1 MTLAL
6 LPLAFLLG
14 LLNYKIERSMFKDL
28 DLKVRKNFVG
38 FLLYVLTYSFLL
50 QPASILGY
58 LDEVFRT
65 RKTWGTK

>member
-50 QPASILGY
+50 QPASIL
-58 LDEVFRT
+58 
-65 RKTWGTK
+65 

>member
-38 FLLYVLTYSFLL
+38 FLLYVLTYSFFATTR
-50 QPASILGY
+50 QY
-58 LDEVFRT
+58 FRIS
-65 RKTWGTK
+65 G